1 MRTGSGG
8 GRHEGPREGAHR
20 DPALKASPEEPGR
33 ILEDFRAQQHREANL
48 MPLVCPDVSDLT
60 LKPARPVHPSVPH
73 QVSHGREG
81 LPLTSST
88 AQLRAGIRKY
98 KIKP

>member
-1 MRTGSGG
+1 MKVPGKVPTGTLRS
-8 GRHEGPREGAHR
+8 R
-20 DPALKASPEEPGR
+20 PAQKSPAGSSKT
-33 ILEDFRAQQHREANL
+33 AVHSSTREANL
-48 MPLVCPDVSDLT
+48 TPLVCPDVSDLT

-88 AQLRAGIRKY
+88 AQLRAGVWKY
-98 KIKP
+98 RQS